1 MEEKDVSECPRVGIY
16 DVGTQALIA
25 GPIFLNIL
33 PRQNDILRIDSI
45 FHQVRLVEVDYKTQD
60 QAKVY
65 VTTIG
70 DEIGYRSV
78 LATLAKP

>member
-1 MEEKDVSECPRVGIY
+1 MTGKDIPDCPRVGIY
-16 DVGTQALIA
+16 DIGTQALIA

-60 QAKVY
+60 VAKAY

-70 DEIGYRSV
+70 DEEQYRKV
-78 LATLAKP
+78 LGTLIKS